1 MVDEA
6 RQDADPRRIRTVK
19 PGDRVLRV
27 RTHRRRL
34 PRIER
39 GVGGPLV
46 AAIGLFRD
54 IFTQTPIL
62 PIITFLGLLVAL
74 APIPVFFLEK
84 AADNSEVTS
93 YWVGLW
99 WAVSAFTTVG
109 HSEVVLQT
117 TGGRTIGSIYTVL
130 SVGLFFGSVIA
141 AFSSYFILSWRRPKQ
156 MFTDTVTYYLQRVDE
171 LTVEELDDL
180 EDITEGLLRT
190 AKERAE
196 RENRRSP
203 PSADEEPSSSAAEG
217 PTSERG

>member
-6 RQDADPRRIRTVK
+6 RQDSDPRRIRTVK

-27 RTHRRRL
+27 RPHRRRL

-39 GVGGPLV
+39 GVGGPLIAGV
-46 AAIGLFRD
+46 ALFRD

-62 PIITFLGLLVAL
+62 PIITFLAFLVAL
-74 APIPVFFLEK
+74 VPVPVFFLEK
-84 AADNSEVTS
+84 AAADSEVTS

-99 WAVSAFTTVG
+99 WAVSAFSTVG

-117 TGGRTIGSIYTVL
+117 AGGRTVGSIFTVL
-130 SVGLFFGSVIA
+130 SVALFFGSVIA
-141 AFSSYFILSWRRPKQ
+141 AFSSYFLLTWRRPKQ
-156 MFTDTVTYYLQRVDE
+156 MFTDTVTYYLQRIDE

-203 PSADEEPSSSAAEG
+203 PSSDKEPSSSAAEG
-217 PTSERG
+217 PTSEQG